1 MGLSSS
7 AIFGFV
13 SYNTISIYWQCI
25 NSVNQVFPKRGKGSS
40 IAVTVRSLDPSLLT
54 RLIPAYEVWREGQ
67 LLSNGLC
74 HKYNAKTLYALL
86 FKRNGIIRNPKKET
100 EFCEAK
106 TRFTASLLLYRR
118 QEEFTRQ

>member
-25 NSVNQVFPKRGKGSS
+25 NSVNQVFPKRGKGIS

-67 LLSNGLC
+67 LLVWVVS
-74 HKYNAKTLYALL
+74 
-86 FKRNGIIRNPKKET
+86 
-100 EFCEAK
+100 
-106 TRFTASLLLYRR
+106 
-118 QEEFTRQ
+118 